1 MAFRFRL
8 EPVLQHRRRTA
19 QEAERRLADHERQR
33 RIRIDRFAPLRAGE
47 RRARG
52 EFLEAQASGA
62 AGEAVAAHREYLL
75 ALAQRLR
82 TLAERLEADRLEVGR
97 LRDELVR
104 RHRDRRVVE
113 RLRERRAGA
122 YEAEQMRKAQLALDE
137 VAAVRAHKR
146 LSAVSDQ
153 PSAETG
159 GARTGAALADR

>member
-19 QEAERRLADHERQR
+19 QEAERRLAHHERQR
-33 RIRIDRFAPLRAGE
+33 GA
-47 RRARG
+47 
-52 EFLEAQASGA
+52 A